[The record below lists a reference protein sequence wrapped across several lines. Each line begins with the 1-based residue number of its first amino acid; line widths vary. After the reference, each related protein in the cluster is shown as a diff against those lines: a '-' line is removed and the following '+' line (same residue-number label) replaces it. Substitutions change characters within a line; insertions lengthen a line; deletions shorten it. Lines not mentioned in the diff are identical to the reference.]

1 VKVVEEI
8 KNAGVKVLQGEEW
21 QIEGNLVLKEEKVYI
36 SKDKNLRVEIIW
48 LHHNVLVAE
57 HKGKWKTTEL
67 VTRNYW
73 WQEVTR
79 DIRWYVE
86 GYNMCQRI
94 KNRTE
99 ILVGKLKLSEVPEK
113 P

>member
-1 VKVVEEI
+1 MVDREKLSVKRRESI
-8 KNAGVKVLQGEEW
+8 
-21 QIEGNLVLKEEKVYI
+21 YI

-48 LHHNVLVAE
+48 LHHDVLVAE

-79 DIRWYVE
+79 DIR
-86 GYNMCQRI
+86 
-94 KNRTE
+94 
-99 ILVGKLKLSEVPEK
+99 
-113 P
+113 

>member
-1 VKVVEEI
+1 M
-8 KNAGVKVLQGEEW
+8 
-21 QIEGNLVLKEEKVYI
+21 
-36 SKDKNLRVEIIW
+36 
-48 LHHNVLVAE
+48 AE
-57 HKGKWKTTEL
+57 HKGKWKTTKL

-79 DIRWYVE
+79 DIRWYVK

-94 KNRTE
+94 KNKTE
-99 ILVGKLKLSEVPEK
+99 ILVGKSKLSEVPEK